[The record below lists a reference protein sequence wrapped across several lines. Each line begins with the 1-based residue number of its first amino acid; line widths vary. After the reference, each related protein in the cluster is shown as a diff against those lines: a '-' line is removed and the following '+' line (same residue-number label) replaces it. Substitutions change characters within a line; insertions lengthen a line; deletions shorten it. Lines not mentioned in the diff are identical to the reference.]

1 MITKPEDIVKMSV
14 GLLQVSSQAA
24 GMANSHRERRQSGV
38 DMDTERREGIAYEY
52 LCHLEEAKKWMEECI
67 KEEMPQSTD
76 LEENLRNGVYF
87 AKLGHFCAPNV
98 VPNRKIF
105 DADQSKWGSRGL
117 HFKHTD
123 NINFYLTALRE
134 IGLPEVRILI
144 FIQHYLIPLFRFFC
158 LRQRTFMTKRTCLK
172 PSSVFTHC
180 PCTCSKWAQPHR
192 LRYGE

>member
-1 MITKPEDIVKMSV
+1 MITTKPPDIIVVMSV
-14 GLLQVSSQAA
+14 GLMRVSDQVA
-24 GMANSHRERRQSGV
+24 GMATSNRERHRSGV

-67 KEEMPQSTD
+67 KEQMPASTD

-98 VPNRKIF
+98 VPKRKIF
-105 DADQSKWGSRGL
+105 DADQKKWESSGL

-134 IGLPEVRILI
+134 IGLPEV
-144 FIQHYLIPLFRFFC
+144 
-158 LRQRTFMTKRTCLK
+158 K
-172 PSSVFTHC
+172 
-180 PCTCSKWAQPHR
+180 
-192 LRYGE
+192 